1 MMHSKLLLACH
12 QKNQPRVPKRPT
24 VIKIHH
30 SPLRPASIAKVATM
44 TLSQRLKQLQQ
55 PVADSVLPDLS
66 HLRLEDL
73 RVEKVDFGTKHKGKT
88 YEEAW
93 LDQPWISFM
102 ASHYGESKSMSHRKL
117 LRFIEMM
124 VDKHEASGQPI
135 AVSSSHADVPNPQS
149 QRPMDPRASMKA
161 KAKPMANPKSSPI
174 PVEFTHLPEMDDA
187 DWELGSQTYQSGF
200 MEEAP
205 LNQDPSFLAMQTRL
219 LHMEDALGRVINHL
233 EGQNRPSNQAAV
245 EDPNAV

>member
-1 MMHSKLLLACH
+1 MNL
-12 QKNQPRVPKRPT
+12 T
-24 VIKIHH
+24 
-30 SPLRPASIAKVATM
+30 
-44 TLSQRLKQLQQ
+44 QRLKQLQQ

-73 RVEKVDFGTKHKGKT
+73 RVEKVDFGTKNKGKT

-93 LDQPWISFM
+93 LDQSWISYVT
-102 ASHYGESKSMSHRKL
+102 SHYVDSKCMSHRKL

-124 VDKHEASGQPI
+124 VDKHETNGQPI
-135 AVSSSHADVPNPQS
+135 IVSPSRVDVSNPQS
-149 QRPMDPRASMKA
+149 QRPLDPRASMKA
-161 KAKPMANPKSSPI
+161 KAKPMANPKSHPI

-219 LHMEDALGRVINHL
+219 LHMEDALGRVISHL
-233 EGQNRPSNQAAV
+233 EGQNRPSNPAAV